1 MLDWG
6 DPETFWLNVTN
17 VVLGLVTLVALAV
30 MVGAVLVE
38 VLERVRKR
46 VASAVEDAHILPVP
60 VLGTTMADGGE
71 KLDTER
77 LDTERAETEEA
88 QERDT

>member
-17 VVLGLVTLVALAV
+17 VVLGLVTLVALSV

-71 KLDTER
+71 R